1 MGLEFWTKLVRILA
15 LHELWS
21 DVEMLIGIATEQ
33 HPEFSPPIDVNLNTN
48 NSYYLTLLI
57 TNDYICLKRFWRP

>member
-21 DVEMLIGIATEQ
+21 DVEILIGIANEQ
-33 HPEFSPPIDVNLNTN
+33 HPEFSPPVDV
-48 NSYYLTLLI
+48 I
-57 TNDYICLKRFWRP
+57 